1 MYIKQQYTSIIYL
14 LLLTVFI
21 SCKNDAKIK
30 QTDKDTK
37 LIEVEPS
44 KNKKD
49 SSNTVAIAIEKEIH
63 KNSKQVVIAKE
74 KEPTLREQL
83 GWGKQTLTPEEIEE
97 IKRTVKPREFKT
109 VEDAKRWLDSLDRV
123 LPGEKITEEEYQKAI
138 KGKVFIR

>member
-21 SCKNDAKIK
+21 SCKNDTKIK

-37 LIEVEPS
+37 SIEVEPS

-49 SSNTVAIAIEKEIH
+49 SSSTVAIAIEKETR